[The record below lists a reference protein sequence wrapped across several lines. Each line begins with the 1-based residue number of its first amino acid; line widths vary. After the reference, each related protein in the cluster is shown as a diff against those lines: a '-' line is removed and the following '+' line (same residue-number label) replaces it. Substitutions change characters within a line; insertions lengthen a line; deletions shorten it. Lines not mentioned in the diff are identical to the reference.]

1 MAADIKKMTRL
12 ARDFA
17 ADVKT
22 VLPVDKAVLFGSYA
36 KGYATELSD
45 VDICFFLPDYGGKER
60 YELIAELLG
69 LGGAFGGKYE
79 EIPFEPLVFET
90 ADLEDDNPFIKEVL
104 ATGVELL

>member
-1 MAADIKKMTRL
+1 MAVDIKEMTRL

-22 VLPVDKAVLFGSYA
+22 VMPVDRAVLFGSYA

-45 VDICFFLPDYGGKER
+45 VDICFFLPDYKEKER
-60 YELIAELLG
+60 YEVIAELLG
-69 LGGAFGGKYE
+69 LGRAFGGKYRKV
-79 EIPFEPLVFET
+79 PFEPLVFET
-90 ADLEDDNPFIKEVL
+90 ADLQDDNPFIREVL

>member
-1 MAADIKKMTRL
+1 MAVDIKEITRL

-45 VDICFFLPDYGGKER
+45 VDICFFLPDYKGKER
-60 YELIAELLG
+60 YEVIAELLG
-69 LGGAFGGKYE
+69 LGGAFGGKYCE
-79 EIPFEPLVFET
+79 VPFEPLVFET
-90 ADLEDDNPFIKEVL
+90 ADLEEDNPFIREVL
-104 ATGVELL
+104 ETGVELL